1 MHWLWFIVV
10 VPMDA
15 AMVMAMSMRMGVSRL
30 FLRVIVSGVR
40 TEMVAVVVVVYLG
53 FEVRAHVL
61 EVRIV
66 CWEMGVGGV
75 SIYLLGSCGTI

>member
-40 TEMVAVVVVVYLG
+40 TEMVAVVVVR

-75 SIYLLGSCGTI
+75 PIYLLVSCGTI

>member
-40 TEMVAVVVVVYLG
+40 TEMVAVVVVR

-75 SIYLLGSCGTI
+75 SIYLLVSCGTI